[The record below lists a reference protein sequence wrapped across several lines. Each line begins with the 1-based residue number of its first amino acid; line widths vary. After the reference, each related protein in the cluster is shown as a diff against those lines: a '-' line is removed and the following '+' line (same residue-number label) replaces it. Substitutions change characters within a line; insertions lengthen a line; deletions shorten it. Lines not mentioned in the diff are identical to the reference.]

1 MPKTYLQIQK
11 EIEKLQQQ
19 AEGLRSREVEGVI
32 SRIRE
37 AIEQY
42 GLTAADLFGKTA
54 AAPRAAKA
62 GRKAAAKGRRA
73 KSAAVKYRDEAGNT
87 WGGRGPR
94 PRWFSAALAA
104 GRTPEELLAK

>member
-19 AEGLRSREVEGVI
+19 AESLRSREVEGVI

-37 AIEQY
+37 AIDQY
-42 GLTAADLFGKTA
+42 GLTAADLFGKA
-54 AAPRAAKA
+54 AAPRAARK
-62 GRKAAAKGRRA
+62 GRKAPAQARRG